1 MADFD
6 SENDLYL
13 RSNRLLEQLTAWE
26 PTPEA
31 RTSQHPLCACIEE
44 MWIMM
49 YEAGYIEINDLHLTV
64 AWLQSLLAAGYKFP
78 REIRPAVQAVNVP
91 PEPVIANVST
101 VIAHNITATAASAI
115 RRRRKF

>member
-1 MADFD
+1 
-6 SENDLYL
+6 
-13 RSNRLLEQLTAWE
+13 
-26 PTPEA
+26 
-31 RTSQHPLCACIEE
+31 

-115 RRRRKF
+115 RRRRKFWLSQRWGKNEVFAGVRSILFSVVSSIPWHNIA